1 MLVLFQKWDCGSG
14 IIANIENQEGQVEKG
29 QIKENE
35 IMPAL
40 QATGTCSQKKKN
52 TNAYNLK
59 ENNLKLFLEFSL
71 NFNLIL

>member
-1 MLVLFQKWDCGSG
+1 M
-14 IIANIENQEGQVEKG
+14 ANIENQEGQVEKG

-40 QATGTCSQKKKN
+40 QATGTCSQKIKIN